1 MEKIPAPGC
10 PSDSGSG
17 STSRG
22 DVRIRNQC
30 VRANLVIGD
39 GDGESDGD
47 ILRSWQEAAE
57 FKGPRK

>member
-22 DVRIRNQC
+22 DVRIRDQC

-39 GDGESDGD
+39 GDSDGD